1 MLKNKVIGT
10 FVAVWF
16 AVCLSYGGLRAA
28 FATMLGASIA
38 PAQAMTASWENEE
51 ETSQSV
57 VVFDREALA
66 EAAQDQDQA
75 EKPAE
80 APEQAPAEAPEEAEA
95 EEPEEEPAEAQTK
108 APVEEP
114 EEEPAEEPTVEE
126 SYEEDG
132 SSYEEE
138 SWEAEAEEV
147 YVPSL
152 EEYLSQYTC
161 GSCRRNCSL
170 ANPHCFNGSQLA
182 DAKAQEYYSMF

>member
-38 PAQAMTASWENEE
+38 PAQAMTASWENSD
-51 ETSQSV
+51 TASQPV
-57 VVFDREALA
+57 VVVEREATVDA
-66 EAAQDQDQA
+66 TEAAKELVEEPTEQQVEAAA
-75 EKPAE
+75 EEAAE
-80 APEQAPAEAPEEAEA
+80 EPVEEQVEAPEEES
-95 EEPEEEPAEAQTK
+95 
-108 APVEEP
+108 
-114 EEEPAEEPTVEE
+114 AEEPTIEE
-126 SYEEDG
+126 SPAEED
-132 SSYEEE
+132 SWYEEE
-138 SWEAEAEEV
+138 EAWEAEAEVEEA

-152 EEYLSQYTC
+152 EEYLSQFTC